1 MGMSNYIMDV
11 EEACWDRVADSIG
24 ECEHVSEAKKMA
36 MDIFLAE
43 RMLGVVDIESI
54 EEGVEEMW
62 NEYWSKYI

>member
-1 MGMSNYIMDV
+1 MGMSGYIMDV

-54 EEGVEEMW
+54 EEGVDEMW

>member
-54 EEGVEEMW
+54 EEGVDEMW
-62 NEYWSKYI
+62 NEFWSKYL

>member
-1 MGMSNYIMDV
+1 
-11 EEACWDRVADSIG
+11 
-24 ECEHVSEAKKMA
+24 MA

-54 EEGVEEMW
+54 EEGVDEMW

>member
-11 EEACWDRVADSIG
+11 EEACWDRVPDSIG

-54 EEGVEEMW
+54 EEGVDEMW

>member
-11 EEACWDRVADSIG
+11 EAACWDRVADSIG

-54 EEGVEEMW
+54 EEGVDEMW
-62 NEYWSKYI
+62 NEFWSKYI

>member
-54 EEGVEEMW
+54 EEGVDEMW
-62 NEYWSKYI
+62 NEFWSKYI

>member
-11 EEACWDRVADSIG
+11 EEACWDRVADSIR

-54 EEGVEEMW
+54 EEGVDEMW
-62 NEYWSKYI
+62 NEFWSKYI

>member
-43 RMLGVVDIESI
+43 LMLGVVDIESI
-54 EEGVEEMW
+54 EEGVDEMW
-62 NEYWSKYI
+62 NEFWSKYI

>member
-54 EEGVEEMW
+54 EEGVDEMW

>member
-54 EEGVEEMW
+54 EEGVDEMW
-62 NEYWSKYI
+62 NEYWSKYY

>member
-36 MDIFLAE
+36 SF
-43 RMLGVVDIESI
+43 IEQ
-54 EEGVEEMW
+54 
-62 NEYWSKYI
+62 